1 MSTLPPLKPTNKQTD
16 KQTNTEPICIDHI
29 LFGTWAKLPVV
40 NCFKKMEIPPNPSIP
55 PPTPIPPEELHL
67 SSFIKVFDES
77 FQYLSV
83 WTVSFWG
90 VEGEGDVVPEVSVS
104 FILSYKSVD
113 NNYTVK

>member
-1 MSTLPPLKPTNKQTD
+1 MLQAVEFL
-16 KQTNTEPICIDHI
+16 
-29 LFGTWAKLPVV
+29 
-40 NCFKKMEIPPNPSIP
+40 
-55 PPTPIPPEELHL
+55 
-67 SSFIKVFDES
+67 
-77 FQYLSV
+77 LSV